1 MTGPFQNISER
12 GAFCVYLLRCSDGTY
27 YCGIAMDPQK
37 RLRQHNDGKGAR
49 YTASRR
55 PVDLVYATSCRY
67 SRSQAQAIER
77 KAKSRPRDL
86 KLSFLE
92 KADAEVGTET

>member
-1 MTGPFQNISER
+1 M
-12 GAFCVYLLRCSDGTY
+12 
-27 YCGIAMDPQK
+27 
-37 RLRQHNDGKGAR
+37 
-49 YTASRR
+49 
-55 PVDLVYATSCRY
+55 DLVYATSCRY

>member
-1 MTGPFQNISER
+1 K
-12 GAFCVYLLRCSDGTY
+12 
-27 YCGIAMDPQK
+27 K
-37 RLRQHNDGKGAR
+37 RLQQHNDGKGAR

-67 SRSQAQAIER
+67 SRAQAQAIER

-86 KLSFLE
+86 KLPFLE
-92 KADAEVGTET
+92 KADAEVGTAT